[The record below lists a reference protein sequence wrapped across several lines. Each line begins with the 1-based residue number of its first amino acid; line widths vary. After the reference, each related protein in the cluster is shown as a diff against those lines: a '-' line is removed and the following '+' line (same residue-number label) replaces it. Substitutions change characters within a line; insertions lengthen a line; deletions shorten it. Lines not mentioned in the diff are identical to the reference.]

1 MEEAQVRTLDIFP
14 ATDCK
19 PNFSNCNISLWLIIT
34 SLATIKAR
42 LFFETFHFFASRDVH
57 ASFTA
62 KTISLLLLL
71 IRLLEHYSGFAI
83 GTFGCQ
89 RLLPSSIQ
97 CSQWIKSFHRGI
109 KSSNLILSQKKNFWY
124 FYSWLLQLGT
134 EWVSIQSFGTIK
146 RKPSNWSWFYQ
157 ARSGWVVT
165 EFSCY

>member
-71 IRLLEHYSGFAI
+71 IRLLAQYLGFTI
-83 GTFGCQ
+83 DTFGCWYECTCGRSTTVTIFHTLAHNIPQ
-89 RLLPSSIQ
+89 ITKISYRWLLSTVGYFIVDL
-97 CSQWIKSFHRGI
+97 WIKFAASRHEKQIEMASQFRGNI
-109 KSSNLILSQKKNFWY
+109 EKEGKIPQ
-124 FYSWLLQLGT
+124 
-134 EWVSIQSFGTIK
+134 
-146 RKPSNWSWFYQ
+146 RK
-157 ARSGWVVT
+157 
-165 EFSCY
+165 

>member
-1 MEEAQVRTLDIFP
+1 MYSQRDWMKWRIRDVNNRILKRLRNECFCCLAFLLDIFP

-62 KTISLLLLL
+62 KTTSLLLLM

-134 EWVSIQSFGTIK
+134 D
-146 RKPSNWSWFYQ
+146 
-157 ARSGWVVT
+157 
-165 EFSCY
+165 